1 MNARKRLNPF
11 YLLLVIAGL
20 AFVVT
25 AFAYGFMA
33 FQQVNAIRAEA
44 ARNADHPLFQWLRVN
59 GNRALLIELAVLA
72 VLTVAAIATDRL
84 WDQSQ
89 RARDEFDQL
98 ASRK

>member
-1 MNARKRLNPF
+1 MPSRKRLNPF
-11 YLLLVIAGL
+11 YLLLVVAGL

-44 ARNADHPLFQWLRVN
+44 GRNADHPLFQWLRAN
-59 GNRALLIELAVLA
+59 GDRALIIELAALG
-72 VLTVAAIATDRL
+72 VLTVAAIGTDRL
-84 WDQSQ
+84 WDDADRQ
-89 RARDEFDQL
+89 RDEYERM